1 MSKSVSKNNPN
12 VLFGL
17 FSLVVAVIFAFTLA
31 YLFESSNF
39 LWPWL
44 LSINIVTF
52 LVYGYDKMIAGSDRR
67 TRIPESILL
76 LLALIGGTVGAV
88 LSMVMFHH
96 KTAKRSFQIKFAIA
110 LMAQVIAIIVYLTVF
125 QQG

>member
-96 KTAKRSFQIKFAIA
+96 KTAKRSFQIKFAIV